1 MAMRMRGVK
10 WIAGAIA
17 LGAFALTLSY
27 WMRSPGCIAIGGT
40 EGVSIA
46 LTQLG
51 RGEAKLFCYHGA
63 GGDKIRLIL
72 ARGNDGAV
80 HSVFDACHQ
89 CYAYRR
95 GYRLSRDGLV
105 CRVCGNRYSV
115 DRMMVGQASCVPVSV
130 PHKVVGGTV
139 RISNADIR
147 AGRALF

>member
-1 MAMRMRGVK
+1 MRVRRVK
-10 WIAGAIA
+10 WIAGVIA
-17 LGAFALTLSY
+17 VGASALALSY
-27 WMRSPGCIAIGGT
+27 WMRLPGCIPISGADAVNIP
-40 EGVSIA
+40 
-46 LTQLG
+46 LTLLG
-51 RGEAKLFCYHGA
+51 RGEAKLFCYHGD

-105 CRVCGNRYSV
+105 CRVCGNRYSL
-115 DRMMVGQASCVPVSV
+115 DHMMVGQASCVPISI
-130 PHKVVGGTV
+130 PHKVVNGTV
-139 RISNADIR
+139 RISNSDIR